1 MIVVAVWILLMVSG
15 YANMRLREYD
25 DFQIVPVILFGV
37 YSWDFFS
44 DIFFVSNIFQDREPT
59 AFTVFLFAA
68 SSLFIVVPV
77 LKGFSD
83 LVRAQKEW
91 LESEVMRDRYSR
103 WWDEYGTILYLLS
116 FACGSTFSAVDVMN
130 SNLFG
135 TRLFGM
141 GLMQE
146 DLRNFNRHRLF
157 SVVLFENFPQL
168 IIQILYAAFVEQ
180 GEVGAVSLTAMV
192 SSALSIVVAVLDY
205 ISTERVRKME
215 KNQCLFPEV
224 MVGSE
229 EATFVERRGVLSHK
243 TVALRQLLPAIFDR
257 HVNDVEILWVRSSTQ
272 PNGREVLFLDILIS
286 STNEK
291 MTVDEMR
298 RKWEEN
304 DFQAL
309 KKQIGKAWGLDP
321 KSLTVEGK
329 EPELR
334 KSISKP
340 TATNQAGRTTTGT
353 MSVGHAAEGST
364 GPLRITSG
372 FCTLF
377 LCLFFESSVHRQI

>member
-15 YANMRLREYD
+15 YAHMRHSGHD
-25 DFQIVPVILFGV
+25 DFKIVSVVLFGV
-37 YSWDFFS
+37 YTWDYFS
-44 DIFFVSNIFQDREPT
+44 DIFFASNLLKETERT
-59 AFTVFLFAA
+59 ALTSTLFAA

-77 LKGFSD
+77 IKGFLD
-83 LVRAQKEW
+83 LVKAQKEW
-91 LESEVMRDRYSR
+91 LGSPVMSDRYSK
-103 WWDEYGTILYLLS
+103 WWDQYGTILYFLS
-116 FACGSTFSAVDVMN
+116 FACGSPFSAIDVVN

-146 DLRNFNRHRLF
+146 DLRNFNRNRLI
-157 SVVLFENFPQL
+157 SVVLLENCPQL
-168 IIQILYAAFVEQ
+168 LLQIFYAVFVEQ
-180 GEVGAVSLTAMV
+180 GEVGAVSVTAMV
-192 SSALSIVVAVLDY
+192 SSALSIFVAFLDY

-215 KNQCLFPEV
+215 RNQCLFPV
-224 MVGSE
+224 MVDSE
-229 EATFVERRGVLSHK
+229 EPNFEDRLNELSHK